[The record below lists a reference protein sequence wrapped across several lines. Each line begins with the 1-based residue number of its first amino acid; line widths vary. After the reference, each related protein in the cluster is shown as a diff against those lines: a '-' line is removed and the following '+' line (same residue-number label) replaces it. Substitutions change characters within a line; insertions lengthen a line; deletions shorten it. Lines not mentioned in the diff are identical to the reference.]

1 MLEAYIDGSSRGNP
15 GPGGYGVVCI
25 NNEKKCIEIGEYHAH
40 TTNNRM
46 ELQAVIAAIGLV
58 EPYLRSSQEHT
69 YILYSDSA
77 YVVHGITMWISG
89 WKQKGWVTASKNPV
103 LNIDLWKQ
111 IDEYMQRYGGQIRVQ
126 KVSGHSGV
134 ELNERAD
141 VIATSFA
148 LQKEIELK
156 KEFIVA

>member
-25 NNEKKCIEIGEYHAH
+25 NDMHQRIEIGGYEAH

-58 EPYLRSSQEHT
+58 EPYLSLSPTNQYTLH
-69 YILYSDSA
+69 SDST
-77 YVVHGITMWISG
+77 YVVQGIKSWLSG
-89 WKQKGWVTASKNPV
+89 WKRKGWITASKDPV
-103 LNIDLWKQ
+103 MNVDLWKH
-111 IDEYMQRYGGQIRVQ
+111 IDTYVERYGGQIQVE
-126 KVSGHSGV
+126 KVLGHSGV

-148 LQKEIELK
+148 LRKD
-156 KEFIVA
+156 IVLEKQFTLI